1 MHGNKTG
8 ENGHCKYQKDS
19 TFCQYYIFM
28 LYGKIGLLSSI
39 PVLERQKLQNAMH
52 LLADASF

>member
-1 MHGNKTG
+1 
-8 ENGHCKYQKDS
+8 
-19 TFCQYYIFM
+19 M